1 VRRRRDVLWRSV
13 DGYLAV
19 STVGGEALAASGP
32 AAAIWELL
40 DDWTTI
46 EELSGQLATR
56 HGADLDEVRSDVA
69 AFVGRLID
77 GGYAERT
84 DRTVEDCA
92 PDAERH
98 DGTTEDVG
106 ADG

>member
-19 STVGGEALAASGP
+19 STVDGEAMAATGP
-32 AAAIWELL
+32 AAAIWQLL

-46 EELSGQLATR
+46 DELSGELADR
-56 HGADLDEVRSDVA
+56 HGADVDRVRADVTV
-69 AFVGRLID
+69 FVDRLID
-77 GGYAERT
+77 GGYAET
-84 DRTVEDCA
+84 AD
-92 PDAERH
+92 
-98 DGTTEDVG
+98 G